1 MVKFEEDPDI
11 STEEGYGTED
21 IDVID
26 TEVEIEEDPDIRTE
40 EGYGNIDPSQIRRNR
55 HTHGD
60 LSACGG
66 VAFLRLGRIT
76 ESDGERRS

>member
-21 IDVID
+21 IDIID

-40 EGYGNIDPSQIRRNR
+40 EGYGNIDPNL
-55 HTHGD
+55 D
-60 LSACGG
+60 
-66 VAFLRLGRIT
+66 
-76 ESDGERRS
+76 

>member
-1 MVKFEEDPDI
+1 MVKFEVDPDI

-40 EGYGNIDPSQIRRNR
+40 EGYDNIDPNL
-55 HTHGD
+55 D
-60 LSACGG
+60 
-66 VAFLRLGRIT
+66 
-76 ESDGERRS
+76 